1 MTARWGGVWRLGTE
15 GERRMGYRSFT
26 DSTGVEWHAWDVVP
40 QLAERRVVDRRR
52 ARQAVPFRDRR
63 LSERRLREGRRAVM
77 APGLTDGWLCF
88 EAAAEKRRLSPIP
101 GDWARCPEPELEA
114 YCQMA
119 RPVRRSAEIDRHS
132 GAPG

>member
-1 MTARWGGVWRLGTE
+1 MTARRAEVWRLGRE
-15 GERRMGYRSFT
+15 GERRMGYRSFK

-40 QLAERRVVDRRR
+40 QLAERRVRDRRR
-52 ARQAVPFRDRR
+52 GRQPIPFRDRR

-77 APGLTDGWLCF
+77 TPGLTDGWLCF

-101 GDWARCPEPELEA
+101 GDWARCAESELEA
-114 YCQMA
+114 YRQMA
-119 RPVRRSAEIDRHS
+119 RPVRRSAGIDGHS